1 MQRKDYFKGT
11 KQIICIYIGLRLSI
25 PQSILYSLFNGK
37 TQDLRVLSKLKTE
50 PWDLDFKQ
58 EKIL

>member
-11 KQIICIYIGLRLSI
+11 KQIICIYIGLQLSI